1 MPTLDDVKSALLK
14 DGENGEELYKVVSG
28 AILNAKNDRKTHV
41 QNLEAQNSRLLEAA
55 KELGYDGTGEIS
67 GFISETKK
75 AIETGRANTEKLTG
89 EQKRLQDL
97 ENQIKSVSANFAKS
111 ESERIALI
119 EKANKS
125 KVKDAVL
132 PLLKGKIFSA
142 ELRAETI
149 ANSGKAK
156 LSDDGKVLWVEGEE
170 QMDLA
175 KGVESYLSAPENK
188 DDLRNSQ
195 QPGPGGKPG
204 GEPAPGKTMTRSA
217 FLALSPQDQSAK
229 VHEGVAVVDG

>member
-111 ESERIALI
+111 ERT
-119 EKANKS
+119 
-125 KVKDAVL
+125 VV
-132 PLLKGKIFSA
+132 PLFWPD
-142 ELRAETI
+142 RT
-149 ANSGKAK
+149 
-156 LSDDGKVLWVEGEE
+156 D
-170 QMDLA
+170 
-175 KGVESYLSAPENK
+175 
-188 DDLRNSQ
+188 
-195 QPGPGGKPG
+195 
-204 GEPAPGKTMTRSA
+204 RSA
-217 FLALSPQDQSAK
+217 AAPRFPAAAASS
-229 VHEGVAVVDG
+229 